1 MHKPVLVVHG
11 GAIMDPTSEWE
22 VWPGFEKQY
31 HNTLKKS
38 LEVGYELLHA
48 GKSAIDAVE
57 GSIRVLED
65 SPLFNAGKGATFTDK
80 GKNELDAS
88 IMDGDTLEAGAVT
101 QITTIKNPIS
111 AARIIMEN
119 SPYIFLSGKGAEDF
133 VKKYGITIVPKSYF
147 YNERKYQEYLAIKQ
161 EENSDTTQSI
171 QKKKTSAKKG
181 TVGAVALDIHGNL
194 AAGTSTGGLENKH
207 YGRIGD
213 SPIIGAGTYANNKTC
228 AISATGYGE
237 YFIRGGVAYDISA
250 LMEYKSFTLEEA
262 AKEVIMHKQVELGK
276 YSKRISAK
284 LCDIGLGLGGVI
296 GVDRKG
302 NFTFAFNCAG
312 MFRGYIDKKGN
323 LKTCILKN
331 EDYS

>member
-1 MHKPVLVVHG
+1 MHKPVLVIHG

-31 HNTLKKS
+31 HATLKKS
-38 LEVGYELLHA
+38 LEAGYELLTT
-48 GKSAIDAVE
+48 GKSAIDAIE
-57 GSIRVLED
+57 TSIIVLED
-65 SPLFNAGKGATFTDK
+65 SPLFNAGKGAAFTDK

-88 IMDGDTLEAGAVT
+88 IMDGNTLEAGAIT

-111 AARIIMEN
+111 AARIIMEH
-119 SPYIFLSGKGAEDF
+119 SPHILLGGKGAEYF
-133 VKKYGITIVPKSYF
+133 VKKYGATLVPQNYF
-147 YNERKYQEYLAIKQ
+147 YNERKYQEYLIIKQ
-161 EENSDTTQSI
+161 EEEDVKKSKPVNK
-171 QKKKTSAKKG
+171 KKKTSAKKG
-181 TVGAVALDIHGNL
+181 TVGAVALDIFGNL

-237 YFIRGGVAYDISA
+237 YFIRGVVAYDISA
-250 LMEYKSFTLEEA
+250 LMEYKSFTLEQA
-262 AKEVIMHKQVELGK
+262 AGEVIVHKQVELGK
-276 YSKRISAK
+276 QSTGISAK

-312 MFRGYIDKKGN
+312 MFRGYVDKKGN
-323 LKTCILKN
+323 LKTCILK
-331 EDYS
+331 